1 MDIEQLTAALADDRH
16 AADPDSVLRAVD
28 AKRHRRRVRRV
39 SALALCAAAAVVAL
53 VPVVLTGTQPGMK
66 FAAPAQN
73 QPAAASGGSA
83 ASGKATANP
92 GCGAMPLGRRLAT
105 ATTAGASVVTATII
119 PNGSSPAGYVPVR
132 LLSARTLRGPR
143 IAAGTTAWLPAA
155 DISGRAAGSVFGVVW
170 PVGGGGSPRPV
181 LTAAR
186 VSDGV
191 VLFGASACWG
201 GADMPLHAVENEV
214 ARAGH

>member
-16 AADPDSVLRAVD
+16 AADPDSVLRAVN
-28 AKRHRRRVRRV
+28 AKRHRRRVRRA

-53 VPVVLTGTQPGMK
+53 VPVVLTGTQPGTR

-73 QPAAASGGSA
+73 QAAAPGSGSA
-83 ASGKATANP
+83 ASGKAAANP
-92 GCGAMPLGRRLAT
+92 VCGAMPLGSRLA
-105 ATTAGASVVTATII
+105 AAASAGASVVTATLS
-119 PNGSSPAGYVPVR
+119 PNGSSPPAYAPVR
-132 LLSARTLRGPR
+132 LLSVRTLRGPR

-155 DISGRAAGSVFGVVW
+155 GLSGRADGPVFAIVW
-170 PVGGGGSPRPV
+170 PAGRGGGPRPV

-186 VSDGV
+186 VNGGE
-191 VLFGASACWG
+191 VLFGASVCWG
-201 GADMPLHAVENEV
+201 GADMPLHTVENEV